1 MADFFDQLNQQLQQR
16 ATQGHTFNWDDYSRM
31 EQAQKLANQPKK
43 QQKGNFLTS
52 LIPSGGGI
60 AGAAG
65 GAALGSA
72 ILPGAGTLV
81 GALLGGALGGGAGKV
96 AENAVE
102 GQKDLGQGV
111 GQEALLN
118 GVLGAGPLRLIKGGV
133 DVARGVKAG
142 SSLADAVTQAGS
154 KAVNGSIKATVG
166 NKLTK
171 ASNDLVVKNFRLTPS
186 QLNNFKNKFGE
197 DASQVIKK
205 YNLVG
210 KDASAISE
218 NAIKPLQGEFDS
230 ITQNIP
236 ALPTSDVL
244 KAFKSKYEPLINSAV
259 EDKQAIGQQL
269 KQQADSLAKKYGAE
283 IPSNEL
289 AGVRQEF
296 DSLVNYADKAAN
308 PSRYGVNKMSADA
321 IRTALQQTADK
332 AGLKAS
338 NGMTFKDVGKEL
350 SKLHQLTDNI
360 AKQEQLGRG
369 SNPLGLSTLLGGGVG
384 SIGGA
389 PGAIGGAAMVS
400 ALNSGAAKKVA
411 ANAVGQLGE
420 KLTEKA
426 ATSNPF
432 GVGKIAGRIAPVGL
446 MGGLDQLSSP
456 NQDTAT
462 QNPTTSAPNMNDP
475 MNANMSQDYNT
486 SQDMST
492 PQSPY
497 SQENLLYD
505 MQRDPQN
512 ADKYLSY
519 YKSVSS
525 VFDAQQ
531 PKLSSA
537 TAGAITDMYK
547 GLQTLQ
553 DLKGM
558 VTGGDYAGGVVQG
571 NVRNL
576 NPFDNQFKQQQ
587 AMVDTARQVVGK
599 ALEGGVLRKE
609 DEEKYKKILP
619 TMQDAPDVAASKLD
633 YIQGIISSNLQQYSS
648 LVGGGNSLED
658 ALMGAQG
665 GY

>member
-1 MADFFDQLNQQLQQR
+1 MADFFDDLNRQLQQR
-16 ATQGHTFNWDDYSRM
+16 AMQGHTFDWDAYSKM
-31 EQAQKLANQPKK
+31 EQAQQAANKPKK
-43 QQKGNFLTS
+43 QDKGNFFTS

-72 ILPGAGTLV
+72 ILPGAGTIV

-111 GQEALLN
+111 GQEALIN
-118 GVLGAGPLRLIKGGV
+118 GVLGAGPLRLLKGGI
-133 DVARGVKAG
+133 DTARGLKAG
-142 SSLADAVTQAGS
+142 ASLADAVTQAGQ
-154 KAVNGSIKATVG
+154 KAASGSVRRAVG
-166 NKLTK
+166 NKLTD

-186 QLNNFKNKFGE
+186 QLNNFRGKFGE
-197 DASQVIKK
+197 DVSQVIKK

-218 NAIKPLQGEFDS
+218 NAIKPLQSEFDS
-230 ITQNIP
+230 ITQQIP

-269 KQQADSLAKKYGAE
+269 KQQADSLAKKYGAD
-283 IPSNEL
+283 IPSSEL
-289 AGVRQEF
+289 AGIRQEF

-308 PSRYGVNKMSADA
+308 PARYGVNKMSADA

-338 NGMTFKDVGKEL
+338 NGMTFKEVGKEL

-369 SNPLGLSTLLGGGVG
+369 SNPLGITNLLGGGIG
-384 SIGGA
+384 SIGGI
-389 PGAIGGAAMVS
+389 PGAVTGVATAAAV
-400 ALNSGAAKKVA
+400 NSGAARRLA
-411 ANAVGQLGE
+411 AKGAENIGS
-420 KLTEKA
+420 KLTGGG
-426 ATSNPF
+426 ATANPF
-432 GVGKIAGRIAPVGL
+432 SVGRVAGRIAPVGL
-446 MGGLDQLSSP
+446 LSGTDQLSSP
-456 NQDTAT
+456 NQDSTMASPTANT
-462 QNPTTSAPNMNDP
+462 MPNNVQ
-475 MNANMSQDYNT
+475 SIGQDYNT
-486 SQDMST
+486 SPEMSSV
-492 PQSPY
+492 QSPY

-512 ADKYLSY
+512 ADKYLEY
-519 YKSVSS
+519 YKQVSS
-525 VFDAQQ
+525 IFDAQQ

-537 TAGAITDMYK
+537 TAGTITDMYK

-558 VTGGDYAGGVVQG
+558 VTGSDYAGGVVQG
-571 NVRNL
+571 NVRQL

-609 DEEKYKKILP
+609 DEDKYKKILP

-633 YIQGIISSNLQQYSS
+633 YIQGIISNNLQQYSS

-658 ALMGAQG
+658 ALMSAQG